1 MKCLLYARVS
11 TDKQAQKDL
20 SIPAQIE
27 AMREYAKRNGWKVAG
42 HFVDEGESA
51 RTADRPELK
60 RLIEQC
66 KENNNVDAVI
76 VHKID
81 RLARN
86 LIDYAT
92 IKAILKQKGIRLISV
107 SEPFDDNPVGHLLE
121 NIIASISEWYSA
133 NLGEEIKK
141 SNMEKL
147 RQGEWPHRP
156 PVGYMSVKGENDRVK
171 HIPDLEKATLIRQ
184 LFELWTTGHYSL
196 RTLGQ
201 EMGERGL
208 KTRSGRYYSPEA
220 IKNQLNKRFYIGKLV
235 WKGKEYRGKHEPII
249 STELF
254 YRAQEV
260 LKRRSVDTGEK
271 GTLEFLLRGV
281 AYCQSCGRKLTGEI
295 HPRGSYYRCIPDF
308 QGHEKCEEPYTP
320 VKLLDSQLESLY
332 QRLQAPKKLLE
343 LLKAEMEQIA
353 QRRQQIAEKEI
364 KTLKKIIENS
374 ESKEIKLIDEM
385 LDGRVARDVYEIM
398 LKKYQDKRKEAE
410 ARLSQ
415 FEVDYK
421 DPLDFLDKAIVV
433 SSALSYL
440 HERLDY
446 QHKKNLMKAV
456 FERIYV
462 RDRAIVDVK
471 LNPPFSILLG
481 KDLEKLFKDSPSEAT
496 KQDIFEHR
504 NKKLV
509 EQVFKDSPSEAT
521 KEDVFEQIVRFSLS
535 ERYIEIKGMIDL
547 LVEK

>member
-1 MKCLLYARVS
+1 MNCLLYARVS

-51 RTADRPELK
+51 RTANRPELK
-60 RLIEQC
+60 KLIEQC
-66 KENNNVDAVI
+66 KENKNIDAVI

-141 SNMEKL
+141 SHQEKL
-147 RQGEWPHRP
+147 RQGEWPHKP
-156 PVGYMSVKGENDRVK
+156 PLGYKGIKGENGRIK
-171 HIPDLEKATLIRQ
+171 HVFDPEKAALVRQ
-184 LFELWTTGHYSL
+184 AFELFSTGNYSF
-196 RTLGQ
+196 RTLSD
-201 EMGERGL
+201 EMEDRGL
-208 KTRSGRYYSPEA
+208 KTAYGKKYSPEF
-220 IKNQLNKRFYIGKLV
+220 IKKLLKRRFYIGKLE
-235 WKGKEYRGKHEPII
+235 WNHKEYRGKHEPLIAL
-249 STELF
+249 ELF
-254 YRAQEV
+254 YRVQEV
-260 LKRRSVDTGEK
+260 MTRRSVDTGEK
-271 GTLEFLLRGV
+271 GKLEFLLRGV
-281 AYCQSCGRKLTGEI
+281 AYCQTCGQKLTGEI
-295 HPRGSYYRCIPDF
+295 HPRGSYYRCLPSIYN
-308 QGHEKCEEPYTP
+308 EKCEEPYAP
-320 VKLLDSQLESLY
+320 VKLLDGQLETLY
-332 QRLQAPKKLLE
+332 QRLQAPRKLLE
-343 LLKAEMEQIA
+343 LLKLEMEQIA

-364 KTLKKIIENS
+364 KALKKIIGDSEN
-374 ESKEIKLIDEM
+374 KEMKLIDEM
-385 LDGRVARDVYEIM
+385 LDGRVGRETYETM
-398 LKKYQDKRKEAE
+398 LKKYQDKGREAE

-433 SSALSYL
+433 SSSLSYL
-440 HERLDY
+440 HERFDFKN
-446 QHKKNLMKAV
+446 KKNLLKAV

-462 RDRAIVDVK
+462 RDRVIVDVK

-496 KQDIFEHR
+496 KQDIFEQIIEFMFSE
-504 NKKLV
+504 KYPVLK
-509 EQVFKDSPSEAT
+509 EQVN
-521 KEDVFEQIVRFSLS
+521 SLLIG
-535 ERYIEIKGMIDL
+535 ENH
-547 LVEK
+547 

>member
-1 MKCLLYARVS
+1 MNCLLYARVS

-51 RTADRPELK
+51 RTANRPELK
-60 RLIEQC
+60 KLIEQC
-66 KENNNVDAVI
+66 KENKNVNAVV

-107 SEPFDDNPVGHLLE
+107 SEPFDDNPIGHLLE

-141 SNMEKL
+141 SHSAKL
-147 RQGEWPHRP
+147 KVGEWPQRP
-156 PVGYMSVKGENDRVK
+156 PIGYKSVKGEKDRIK
-171 HIPDLEKATLIRQ
+171 HIIDSEKASLIRQ
-184 LFELWTTGHYSL
+184 VFELFSTGTYSL
-196 RTLGQ
+196 RVLAE
-201 EMGERGL
+201 EMFERGL
-208 KTRSGRYYSPEA
+208 KTRYGKMYSPES
-220 IKNQLNKRFYIGKLV
+220 IKVLLTNRFYIGRLIWLK
-235 WKGKEYRGKHEPII
+235 KEYKGVHEPII
-249 STELF
+249 TPELF
-254 YRAQEV
+254 YRVQEII
-260 LKRRSVDTGEK
+260 KRRSVETGEK
-271 GTLEFLLRGV
+271 GKLEFLLRGV
-281 AYCQSCGRKLTGEI
+281 TYCQSCGRKLTGEI

-320 VKLLDSQLESLY
+320 VKLLDTQLEALY

-385 LDGRVARDVYEIM
+385 LDGRVARDVYETM

-462 RDRAIVDVK
+462 RDRVIVDVK

-481 KDLEKLFKDSPSEAT
+481 NDLEKLFKDSPSEAT
-496 KQDIFEHR
+496 KGDIFEQLGELFNLR
-504 NKKLV
+504 NFLAQKDIVEELFVVAQKKADDNGH
-509 EQVFKDSPSEAT
+509 K
-521 KEDVFEQIVRFSLS
+521 
-535 ERYIEIKGMIDL
+535 
-547 LVEK
+547 

>member
-1 MKCLLYARVS
+1 MNCLLYARVS

-51 RTADRPELK
+51 RTANRPELK
-60 RLIEQC
+60 KLIEQC
-66 KENNNVDAVI
+66 KENKNVDAVV

-141 SNMEKL
+141 SHSEKL
-147 RQGEWPHRP
+147 RQGEWPHKP
-156 PVGYMSVKGENDRVK
+156 PLGYIGIKGENNRIK
-171 HIPDLEKATLIRQ
+171 HIPDPNKAALVRQ
-184 LFELWTTGHYSL
+184 AFEIFATGNYSL
-196 RTLGQ
+196 RTLSD
-201 EMGERGL
+201 EMDERGL
-208 KTRSGRYYSPEA
+208 KTAYGKKYSPEFM
-220 IKNQLNKRFYIGKLV
+220 KTFLQRRFYIGKLE
-235 WKGKEYRGKHEPII
+235 WKGKEYRGKHKPLI
-249 STELF
+249 SPELF
-254 YRAQEV
+254 YRVQEV
-260 LKRRSVDTGEK
+260 LKRRRVDAGEK
-271 GTLEFLLRGV
+271 GKLEFLLRGV
-281 AYCQSCGRKLTGEI
+281 AYCQSCGQKLTGEI
-295 HPRGSYYRCIPDF
+295 HPRGSYYRCLPNIHND
-308 QGHEKCEEPYTP
+308 KCDEPYAP
-320 VKLLDSQLESLY
+320 VKLLDSQLEALY

-343 LLKAEMEQIA
+343 LLKLEMNQIA

-364 KTLKKIIENS
+364 KTLKKIIGDSEN
-374 ESKEIKLIDEM
+374 KEMKLVDEM
-385 LDGRVARDVYEIM
+385 LDGRVGRETYETM
-398 LKKYQDKRKEAE
+398 LKKYQDKRREAE

-421 DPLDFLDKAIVV
+421 DPLDFLDKCIVV
-433 SSALSYL
+433 SSMLSYL
-440 HERLDY
+440 HERLEY
-446 QHKKNLMKAV
+446 KHKKNLLKAV

-471 LNPPFSILLG
+471 LNPPFSILLRN
-481 KDLEKLFKDSPSEAT
+481 DLEKLFKESSSEG
-496 KQDIFEHR
+496 
-504 NKKLV
+504 
-509 EQVFKDSPSEAT
+509 T
-521 KEDVFEQIVRFSLS
+521 KEDIFEQIVSFNLS
-535 ERYIEIKGMIDL
+535 AQNLEIKG
-547 LVEK
+547 LVELLIEKSESYLIVAG

>member
-1 MKCLLYARVS
+1 MNCLLYARVS
-11 TDKQAQKDL
+11 TDKQAQKDI

-51 RTADRPELK
+51 RTANRPELK
-60 RLIEQC
+60 KLIEQC
-66 KENNNVDAVI
+66 KEKKNIDAVI

-92 IKAILKQKGIRLISV
+92 IKAILKQKGIRLISI
-107 SEPFDDNPVGHLLE
+107 SEPFDDNPVGNLLE

-141 SNMEKL
+141 SNAEKL

-156 PVGYMSVKGENDRVK
+156 PLGYMSVKTENDRVK
-171 HIPDLEKATLIRQ
+171 HVPDLEKAPLIRQ

-220 IKNQLNKRFYIGKLV
+220 IKNQLNKRFYIGKLD
-235 WKGKEYRGKHEPII
+235 WNGKEYPGKHEPII
-249 STELF
+249 STKLF

-271 GTLEFLLRGV
+271 GKLEFLLRGV

-295 HPRGSYYRCIPDF
+295 HPRGSYYRCIPDY
-308 QGHEKCEEPYTP
+308 QGHEKCDEPYTP
-320 VKLLDSQLESLY
+320 VDLLDNQLEALY
-332 QRLQAPKKLLE
+332 ERLQAPKKLLE
-343 LLKAEMEQIA
+343 LLKTEMEQIA
-353 QRRQQIAEKEI
+353 YRRQQIAEKEI
-364 KTLKKIIENS
+364 KTLKKTIEKS
-374 ESKEIKLIDEM
+374 EGKEIKLVDEM
-385 LDGRVARDVYEIM
+385 LDGRVAKDIYKTM
-398 LKKYQDKRKEAE
+398 LKKYQNMRKEAE

-446 QHKKNLMKAV
+446 EHKKGLLKAV
-456 FERIYV
+456 FERIEV
-462 RDRAIVDVK
+462 RERAIVDVK
-471 LNPPFSILLG
+471 LNPPFSILLRN
-481 KDLEKLFKDSPSEAT
+481 DLEKLFKDSPSEAT
-496 KQDIFEHR
+496 KQD
-504 NKKLV
+504 
-509 EQVFKDSPSEAT
+509 
-521 KEDVFEQIVRFSLS
+521 VFEQITDAEYMGGRIESKKIIEELFSKLS
-535 ERYIEIKGMIDL
+535 DKRNNI
-547 LVEK
+547 

>member
-1 MKCLLYARVS
+1 MNCLLYARVS

-27 AMREYAKRNGWKVAG
+27 AMREYAKRNDWKVAG

-51 RTADRPELK
+51 RTANRPELK
-60 RLIEQC
+60 KLIEQC
-66 KENNNVDAVI
+66 KENKNVDAVI

-107 SEPFDDNPVGHLLE
+107 SEPFDDNPIGHLLE

-147 RQGEWPHRP
+147 RQGEWPHKP
-156 PVGYMSVKGENDRVK
+156 PLGYIGIKGENNRIK
-171 HIPDLEKATLIRQ
+171 HIFDPNKAALVRQ
-184 LFELWTTGHYSL
+184 AFELFATGNYSL
-196 RTLGQ
+196 RTLSD
-201 EMGERGL
+201 EMEDRGL
-208 KTRSGRYYSPEA
+208 KTAYGKKYSPEFM
-220 IKNQLNKRFYIGKLV
+220 KTFLQRRFYIGKLE

-249 STELF
+249 SPELF
-254 YRAQEV
+254 YRVQEV
-260 LKRRSVDTGEK
+260 LKRRKADSGEK
-271 GTLEFLLRGV
+271 GKLEFLLRGV
-281 AYCQSCGRKLTGEI
+281 TYCQSCGQKLTGEI
-295 HPRGSYYRCIPDF
+295 HPRGSYYRCLPNIHND
-308 QGHEKCEEPYTP
+308 KCDEPYTP
-320 VKLLDSQLESLY
+320 VKQLDSQLEALY

-364 KTLKKIIENS
+364 KTLKRVISDSEN
-374 ESKEIKLIDEM
+374 KEMKLVDEM
-385 LDGRVARDVYEIM
+385 LDGKIGRETYETM
-398 LKKYQDKRKEAE
+398 LKKYQDKRREAE

-433 SSALSYL
+433 SSSLSFL
-440 HERLDY
+440 HERLDF
-446 QHKKNLMKAV
+446 QHKKSLLKAV
-456 FERIYV
+456 FERIEV

-471 LNPPFSILLG
+471 LNPPFSILLRN
-481 KDLEKLFKDSPSEAT
+481 DLEKLFKDSPSA
-496 KQDIFEHR
+496 
-504 NKKLV
+504 
-509 EQVFKDSPSEAT
+509 AT
-521 KEDVFEQIVRFSLS
+521 KEDIFEQICHCRLNEKKSDI
-535 ERYIEIKGMIDL
+535 IEILNQLDNDSKRL
-547 LVEK
+547 